1 MNSFF
6 RNARVYKLTPGAG
19 AILIQPTVCKAT
31 LDPWRF
37 KEGGAL
43 EMQSIG
49 WMPPRDD
56 SDDLAHIVG
65 GQILLRLRVQKKLL
79 PAAVVKQEAKR
90 RAADI
95 EEQQGYKPGRKQ
107 MKEIAETVTDELLPK
122 AFSKYTDTGVWIDP
136 ANGFLVIDSA
146 SASKSDEVLGMLA
159 KAFDPFP
166 VQALYM
172 QTMPALAMTTWL
184 ADDEAPAGFTIDQ
197 DAELESMTASGAKV
211 RYVRQ
216 SIDPAEVNK
225 HIGSGKQCTRLA
237 LTWNDRV
244 SFVLAEDF
252 TLKSIKPLDVLRE
265 NGGAEQNEADQLD
278 SDFTLMAGELGK
290 LLCDL
295 IAAHGGEREPT

>member
-6 RNARVYKLTPGAG
+6 RNARVFKLAQGA
-19 AILIQPTVCKAT
+19 ADTLSQHIEST

-37 KEGGAL
+37 TEARAGD
-43 EMQSIG
+43 MQSIG
-49 WMPPRDD
+49 WFPPVGGGN
-56 SDDLAHIVG
+56 LEHVVG
-65 GQILLRLRVQKKLL
+65 GQVLLCLRVEKKIL
-79 PAAVVKQEAKR
+79 PAAVVKLEAR
-90 RAADI
+90 MRAAKI
-95 EEQQGYKPGRKQ
+95 EQQQGFKPGRKQ
-107 MKEIAETVTDELLPK
+107 MKEITELVTDELLPK

-146 SASKSDEVLGMLA
+146 SPSKSDEVLGMLA

-184 ADDEAPAGFTIDQ
+184 ADDEPPAGFSIDQ
-197 DAELESMTASGAKV
+197 DTELESMTASGGKV

-225 HIGSGKQCTRLA
+225 HIGQGKQCTRLA

-252 TLKSIKPLDVLRE
+252 TLKGIKALDVLRE
-265 NGGAEQNEADQLD
+265 DCGAAENEAERFD
-278 SDFTLMAGELGK
+278 SNFALMAGELGK
-290 LLCDL
+290 LLHDL
-295 IAAHGGEREPT
+295 IAAHGGEKLPF